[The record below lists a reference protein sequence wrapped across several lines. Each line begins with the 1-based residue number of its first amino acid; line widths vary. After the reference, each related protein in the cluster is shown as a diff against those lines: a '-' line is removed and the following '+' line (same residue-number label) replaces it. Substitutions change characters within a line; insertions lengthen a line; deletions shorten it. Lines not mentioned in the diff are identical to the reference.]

1 MSTIHGGEA
10 IGRRVRVALV
20 LGVVGLV
27 ALTGCSAG
35 NSGSSDSAATAPSP
49 NGLADTV
56 AGTPGGRAATTP
68 EKGATGFTLPASYA
82 DRSIIS
88 KASLTVR
95 VKDVRAAA
103 RDAATRAVGA
113 GGFVAGEQ
121 TQAQPDRPESAS
133 AVLTLRIPAAHLE
146 QELAQLAGFGQLIT
160 QDQSAEDVTTQ
171 VVDVAARLKSQQAS
185 VARIRALL
193 SKANTIGE
201 IVAIEAELSQREAEV
216 ESLAA
221 QSKALA
227 DQTSLATV
235 TATFVG
241 TANDAV
247 PVTDATGFT
256 AGLSR
261 GWHAFTTSASWVLTA
276 LGALL
281 PFAVL
286 AVLVAI
292 PVRVLLRRRHR
303 AVAA

>member
-1 MSTIHGGEA
+1 MSALSGGEA
-10 IGRRVRVALV
+10 IGRRARVAVV
-20 LGVVGLV
+20 LGVVGLI

-35 NSGSSDSAATAPSP
+35 TGASSENTATAPTA
-49 NGLADTV
+49 NGLADTSGG
-56 AGTPGGRAATTP
+56 APATRATASDKGT
-68 EKGATGFTLPASYA
+68 TGFALPASYA

-103 RDAATRAVGA
+103 RDAATRAAGA

-121 TQAQPDRPESAS
+121 TQAQPDHPESAS
-133 AVLTLRIPAAHLE
+133 AVLTLRIPANHLE
-146 QELAQLAGFGQLIT
+146 QELTQLAGFGQLIT

-171 VVDVAARLKSQQAS
+171 VVDVAARLKSEQAS

-221 QSKALA
+221 PSKALA

-241 TANDAV
+241 TANDTV
-247 PVTDATGFT
+247 PVTDANGFT
-256 AGLSR
+256 GGLSR
-261 GWHAFTTSASWVLTA
+261 GWHAFTTSAAWVLTA
-276 LGALL
+276 LGAVL

-286 AVLVAI
+286 ALLVGI
-292 PVRVLLRRRHR
+292 PVRVLLRRRQR